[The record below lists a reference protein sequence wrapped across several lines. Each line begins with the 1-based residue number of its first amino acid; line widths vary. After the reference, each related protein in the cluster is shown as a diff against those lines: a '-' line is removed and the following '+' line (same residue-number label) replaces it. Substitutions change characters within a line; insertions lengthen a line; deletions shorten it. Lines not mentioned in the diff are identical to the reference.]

1 MNSHKNKLFKDEV
14 WESDRIFKKTALQS
28 GGTAADTVNFCIY
41 FARLL
46 QREFLL
52 NYVSLSSKLLTQKLL
67 AQLSKFLKPLISE
80 QLYLKEP
87 HISS

>member
-1 MNSHKNKLFKDEV
+1 MNSHKNKLFKDGV
-14 WESDRIFKKTALQS
+14 WESDRVFKKTALQS
-28 GGTAADTVNFCIY
+28 GGTAADTVNFCIH

-46 QREFLL
+46 QREFL
-52 NYVSLSSKLLTQKLL
+52 NYVFLGSKLLTQNLL

-80 QLYLKEP
+80 QLHLKEP